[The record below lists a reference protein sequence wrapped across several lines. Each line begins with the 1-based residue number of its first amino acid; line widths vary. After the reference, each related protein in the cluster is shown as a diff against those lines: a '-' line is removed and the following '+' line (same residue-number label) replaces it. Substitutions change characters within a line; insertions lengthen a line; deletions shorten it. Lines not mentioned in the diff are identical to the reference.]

1 MSKLEKTAGKH
12 PTFHVQQ
19 DQVEHRLILVVILQQ
34 IFIFAVGG
42 ILYTFVKIKFIMAH
56 ILLCYFA
63 CSLIFDLISK
73 LIMKA
78 ANLCYTIVFILLEG
92 VNEILNCELDHEE

>member
-1 MSKLEKTAGKH
+1 
-12 PTFHVQQ
+12 
-19 DQVEHRLILVVILQQ
+19 
-34 IFIFAVGG
+34 
-42 ILYTFVKIKFIMAH
+42 MAH